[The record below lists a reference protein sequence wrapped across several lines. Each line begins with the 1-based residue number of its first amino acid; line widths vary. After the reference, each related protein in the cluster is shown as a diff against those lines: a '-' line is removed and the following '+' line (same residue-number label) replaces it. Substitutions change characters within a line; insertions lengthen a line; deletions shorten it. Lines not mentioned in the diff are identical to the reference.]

1 MKTYNTLLL
10 LLTTASLYGC
20 SSTATKPDDK
30 SGDTATP
37 STKGAVKHIGAVNP
51 RKNNSYAYP
60 DYELYEDPTDL
71 DFLSAAPD
79 EQCQT
84 LFSPPATVELVQEE
98 EMPMQ
103 GLPETKQEK
112 PSSRLWTPT
121 RLFKIDQLN
130 NGLTKHQAPP
140 PSGKFDLW
148 CRIRDG
154 YKLEVVDNS
163 YIQRAIEKY
172 VNYPS
177 YFENISLKAKP
188 YLYHIVAEVE
198 RRGMPLE
205 IALLPA
211 IESGFEPF
219 ATSPRMA
226 AGLWQFIP
234 NTGRDYGLKQTPWYD
249 GRRDII
255 DSTEAALDY
264 LEKLHDLFE
273 GDWLN
278 ALAAYNYGEGN
289 VKQAIRRNEAR
300 GKPTDFWSLE
310 LPRETRWYVPKL
322 LALAKIIASPQE
334 YGIRLPSI
342 PDSPYLKQVE
352 FSGQISLSVAA
363 QLAELSATDV
373 LSLNAGYSQ
382 GVTTP
387 DGPQK
392 LTLPLHKAHLFKQ
405 RLAKLTL
412 PQRLPTTLAYG
423 NGLSNVNFATTGK
436 SLAAFS
442 TAPSTPLPATVP
454 TVTKTQSHLVN
465 KGESLEQIANRY
477 GTSVTQLR
485 LLNRL
490 SQNNLVKVG
499 TVLTVPVSTTTV
511 DTTPLPT
518 SQSSTSPLFW
528 EDDPVEQLTVRK

>member
-20 SSTATKPDDK
+20 SSTATKPDEN

-51 RKNNSYAYP
+51 RKNNSYAHS
-60 DYELYEDPTDL
+60 DHELYDDPTDL
-71 DFLSAAPD
+71 DFLSAAPA

-84 LFSPPATVELVQEE
+84 LFSPLATVELVQEE
-98 EMPMQ
+98 VPIQ
-103 GLPETKQEK
+103 GLLETRNEK

-130 NGLTKHQAPP
+130 NGPSKNQAPP

-163 YIQRAIEKY
+163 YIQRALEKY
-172 VNYPS
+172 VNHPS

-188 YLYHIVAEVE
+188 YLYHIVTEVE
-198 RRGMPLE
+198 QRGMPLE

-219 ATSPRMA
+219 ATSPKRA

-234 NTGRDYGLKQTPWYD
+234 NTGRDYGLKQTAWYD

-255 DSTEAALDY
+255 ASTEAALDY
-264 LEKLHDLFE
+264 LEKLHDLFD

-322 LALAKIIASPQE
+322 LALAKVIANPQE

-352 FSGQISLSVAA
+352 FEGQISLSLAA
-363 QLAELSATDV
+363 QLVELSATDV

-405 RLAKLTL
+405 RLAKLNL
-412 PQRLPTTLAYG
+412 PQRLPTTLTYG
-423 NGLSNVNFATTGK
+423 NGLSNVNFVAANN
-436 SLAAFS
+436 SLASFS
-442 TAPSTPLPATVP
+442 ATVP
-454 TVTKTQSHLVN
+454 GMSLQPPATAEAKTQQHVVS
-465 KGESLEQIANRY
+465 KGEFLEHIANRY

-490 SQNNLVKVG
+490 PNNLIKAG
-499 TVLTVPVSTTTV
+499 TILTVPAPPTV
-511 DTTPLPT
+511 GVTPLPVP
-518 SQSSTSPLFW
+518 QSSTAPFFR
-528 EDDPVEQLTVRK
+528 EDDSVGQLTVRK